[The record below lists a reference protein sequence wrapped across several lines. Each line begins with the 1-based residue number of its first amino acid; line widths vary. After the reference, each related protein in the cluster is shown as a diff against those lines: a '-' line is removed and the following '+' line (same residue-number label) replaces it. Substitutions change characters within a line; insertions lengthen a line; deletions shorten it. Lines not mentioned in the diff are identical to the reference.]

1 MAWVLSVDSVD
12 IIHYVDI
19 ETVLVEEVATQ
30 ELARVGV
37 LRFTAHDHTA
47 TIAIEAEDAVV
58 MTVDGTTVYSGKV
71 KELAEWTEGV
81 TRYWRVTCAD
91 QNVLLEETGIDSY
104 TIDTYDD
111 DDVEIA
117 AIFAAF
123 RADIDATTYVTQ
135 LDTTMPEL
143 ILDGYTLREA
153 LDAICAHTG
162 GRYYVDFDKAL
173 HYFASEGNSAAFS
186 LSDSPNGSTSFGY
199 EGFRRV
205 ISSSRLAQRFFILGQ
220 GVSGWV
226 TGGSYSAGDP
236 EGVNRDN
243 RITTEAGRDKRG
255 TQLLDRYED
264 EQVSYELYTRKGGLS
279 AGMDVTLVNA
289 PRSIDASFTI
299 RRIVWTFE
307 DKAGDRRLYHL
318 WLNDEPADAAARTYT
333 VQQRLNTVEQGLN
346 EASETVFDTNP
357 PSAPTFNAGN
367 LSTGT
372 VINNDG
378 TELVYIITTWG
389 SVGDSDLSHYEVQLS
404 TASDFTA
411 NVLTRHHPGDGQR
424 IERWEGLTGNVTY
437 YARVRAVD
445 WALNASAWVAANI
458 ASAVDSSAPAQV
470 TGAVAAGA
478 RTLIGLTWAASSA
491 ADLAHYE
498 VQRSPDGSTG
508 WATQATIRTTHW
520 IDQSFS
526 EAQILATTTFYYR
539 VRAVDTSGNAGTW
552 SSTVNA
558 ALNPL
563 GSDSLAA
570 DCVIARLVGT
580 NQIITNTANIGTAV
594 IESANIHEIYAEK
607 LSVTV
612 GGYNLLMN
620 SGINDDDDANG
631 VPDGWTEGT
640 NIANHTNELDTADK
654 VVGASSFHV
663 VVSAGDVSGDYHHL
677 YQDITLANVP
687 LAVGDAFVLSG
698 YIKATTLSNM
708 DVRLIVQWQDSTPAT
723 VRTDYAAIVSTDQGW
738 TRHTLT
744 NTVPATSVTARIYL
758 FVYLSADNG
767 TGHARFDAIKLERGD
782 VPTAWTTGM
791 IGNVTIDSNRVQV
804 QDADAKVW
812 LGKRGASLGM
822 WGEDAVGDLQVG
834 WWASGANAGAIVAGG
849 GSILLNAGGIQSPP
863 GVNGYDSTRSYK
875 IAASGTTYG
884 YFHGYTLAGYNIL
897 EIKAEAIADR
907 QSNIVLNANAPA
919 DKIALNAMQVLHA
932 DANHGYIKLTS
943 AAGASVSNLEMHV
956 QQVWINET
964 ANANATIGLTIN
976 QGASDDEILA
986 LKSSDVAHGATDE
999 TETDTYGSLKKV
1011 EGNSGGLLVRG
1022 LKDADGANYSALNLQ
1037 GLLAEN
1043 ADTTKTRAGRGIAE
1057 IWGLQTSGA
1066 AIANTVADGNVLT
1079 VGTYRGGA
1087 WTTVVII
1094 DEDGDIFHDGSTAP
1108 YDAYDD
1114 ALMAGD
1120 LARLMSGQYNKIVEH
1135 NRGAF
1140 EAAGIIGPQDDHG
1153 RFMVSTKGVTALTL
1167 GALGQLWQEKQQACA
1182 RFERLERALARI
1194 DPGLLEE
1201 AVIG

>member
-58 MTVDGTTVYSGKV
+58 MTVDATTVYSGKV
-71 KELAEWTEGV
+71 KELSEWTEGV

-91 QNVLLEETGIDSY
+91 ENVLLEETGIDSY

-111 DDVEIA
+111 DDDEIA

-123 RADIDATTYVTQ
+123 RADVDATTYVTQ

-199 EGFRRV
+199 EGFRPF
-205 ISSSRLAQRFFILGQ
+205 ISSTRIAKRFFILGQ
-220 GVSGWV
+220 GVSGWI
-226 TGGSYSAGDP
+226 AGDSYVPGAP

-243 RITTEAGRDKRG
+243 RITTAAGWNKRG

-264 EQVSYELYTRKGGLS
+264 EQVSYELYTRKDGLS

-411 NVLTRHHPGDGQR
+411 NVLTRQHPGDGQR

-508 WATQATIRTTHW
+508 WTTQATIRTTHW

-526 EAQILATTTFYYR
+526 EAQVLAATTFYYR
-539 VRAVDTSGNAGTW
+539 VRAVDTSGNPGTW

-563 GSDSLAA
+563 GSDSIAA
-570 DCVIARLVGT
+570 NAIIAGKIAANAVTTDKLNAGAVT
-580 NQIITNTANIGTAV
+580 TAKLDAGAV
-594 IESANIHEIYAEK
+594 TVAK
-607 LSVTV
+607 LDVVV

-620 SGINDDDDANG
+620 SGMNDDDDGDG
-631 VPDGWTEGT
+631 VPDEWTLGGNINNYTSALDT
-640 NIANHTNELDTADK
+640 NIK
-654 VVGASSFHV
+654 VVGASGWKLAV
-663 VVSAGDVSGDYHHL
+663 TAGDASGAYREIH
-677 YQDITLANVP
+677 QDVTLAGVP
-687 LAVGDAFVLSG
+687 LAVGDDFAISG
-698 YIKATTLSNM
+698 YIRANSLSNL
-708 DVRLIVQWQDSTPAT
+708 RALLFVQWLDVGSGVLQ
-723 VRTDYAAIVSTDQGW
+723 TDYVATITSDQDF

-744 NTVPATSVTARIYL
+744 NTVPASALTARVWCYVDL
-758 FVYLSADNG
+758 TADNG
-767 TGHARFDAIKLERGD
+767 TGIVYFDAIKLERGD
-782 VPTAWTTGM
+782 VPTSWTTGM
-791 IGNVTIDSNRVQV
+791 IGNVVIDSNRVQV

-822 WGEDAVGDLQVG
+822 WGEDAAGDLQVG
-834 WWASGANAGAIVAGG
+834 WWASGANAGAVLAGAGNVIVDANGITIN
-849 GSILLNAGGIQSPP
+849 GSGKLNFPFSATNKTTMYQQNASRFYVSMDDADCEFHILEAT
-863 GVNGYDSTRSYK
+863 NGYP
-875 IAASGTTYG
+875 GTVFNNLFSVQHDKTLNLYPIYVGPDVGPNTEMTY
-884 YFHGYTLAGYNIL
+884 
-897 EIKAEAIADR
+897 
-907 QSNIVLNANAPA
+907 
-919 DKIALNAMQVLHA
+919 
-932 DANHGYIKLTS
+932 
-943 AAGASVSNLEMHV
+943 
-956 QQVWINET
+956 
-964 ANANATIGLTIN
+964 GLTIS

-986 LKSSDVAHGATDE
+986 LKSSDVAHGVTDE

-1022 LKDADGANYSALNLQ
+1022 LKDADGTNYSALNLQ

-1043 ADTTKTRAGRGIAE
+1043 ADTTKTTAGRGIAE

-1066 AIANTVADGNVLT
+1066 AIANTVANGNVLT

-1087 WTTVVII
+1087 WVTVFIV
-1094 DEDGDIFHDGSTAP
+1094 DEDGDQYFDGSATP

-1120 LARLMSGQYNKIVEH
+1120 LAHLMSGQYDKLIEH
-1135 NRGAF
+1135 NRQAF
-1140 EAAGIIGPQDDHG
+1140 EAAGIIGPQDERG
-1153 RFMVSTKGVTALTL
+1153 RFMVSTKGITALTL
-1167 GALGQLWQEKQQACA
+1167 GALGQLWQEKQGACT
-1182 RFERLERALARI
+1182 RLERLERALSRI
-1194 DPGLLEE
+1194 DPRLLEE
-1201 AVIG
+1201 AVRV